1 MFTAFLRVAVATS
14 TLLAIV
20 QSQAPNG
27 ATGPWDDV
35 NDTFLCTYDPFGQR
49 ATLPVSERL
58 AFCTHTS
65 HQTSLHSRA
74 HAHTHSTHTRFS
86 WHHVYLI
93 ATSSAVRGTPLYRYP
108 HTTCIRVFTSRNTS
122 LTAHRVLHI
131 KRTRCVRWG
140 HNVVLGLMLLRF
152 VYAFVAS
159 RLPQP
164 RFNLISCALVTLLTA
179 GSPLSGLHANYAMI
193 TTTLERFHFT
203 NN

>member
-1 MFTAFLRVAVATS
+1 MTHPRKSVPSTSENMSLFYVTSLQDTHSHTVTRQPSNSALHIVSHRCVLTMFTAFLRVAVATS
-14 TLLAIV
+14 TLLAMV

-27 ATGPWDDV
+27 ATGPWDAV

-108 HTTCIRVFTSRNTS
+108 HTT
-122 LTAHRVLHI
+122 
-131 KRTRCVRWG
+131 
-140 HNVVLGLMLLRF
+140 
-152 VYAFVAS
+152 
-159 RLPQP
+159 
-164 RFNLISCALVTLLTA
+164 
-179 GSPLSGLHANYAMI
+179 
-193 TTTLERFHFT
+193 
-203 NN
+203 